1 MSSDPPDDLG
11 IGSLDFDPE
20 AFSGVVRLF
29 PLPAPSLFPRVVQ
42 PLHVFEERYRA
53 LMRDALDSDGLI
65 AMAVLRPGWEP
76 DYASR
81 PPLEPVACLGQIVTH
96 HELEDGRFNL
106 LLAGVGRVRL
116 LEEIEPPQVYRSAR
130 AELIEEVEPSLADA
144 MAIASRRRLAQAFRS
159 ALPHGEPPEALLQV
173 FEDDTPL
180 GLLADLAAYTLPL
193 SRELKQ
199 AVLTEPDAVLRAALL
214 LDELP
219 SGEGSG
225 PASGGSPSSD
235 GPGLPPPFSLN

>member
-1 MSSDPPDDLG
+1 MPSDPPDESG
-11 IGSLDFDPE
+11 IGSIDFDPE

-29 PLPAPSLFPRVVQ
+29 PLPAPSLYPRVVQ

-53 LMRDALDSDGLI
+53 LMRDALDGDGLI

-116 LEEIEPPQVYRSAR
+116 LDEIEPPQVYRSAR
-130 AELIEEVEPSLADA
+130 AELLEEIETSPADPV
-144 MAIASRRRLAQAFRS
+144 AIDSQRRLAAAFRA
-159 ALPHGEPPEALLQV
+159 ALPHGDPPEALLQV
-173 FEDDTPL
+173 FEEDTPL

-193 SRELKQ
+193 DREVKQ
-199 AVLTEPDAVLRAALL
+199 AVLAQTDPVLRAALL
-214 LDELP
+214 LEALP
-219 SGEGSG
+219 PGDPAGDGVSGQRD
-225 PASGGSPSSD
+225 PS
-235 GPGLPPPFSLN
+235 GPGLPPPFSMN